1 MVLRWD
7 IKVAE
12 DYLLLPPFLTT
23 SKGNSAVHTTTHTG
37 ESPTTSP
44 AASTAPQL
52 AESVIPALA
61 TSTRPFIGT
70 LAYAL
75 RLPTWT
81 PTPCGTRDWLLALT
95 LSIITAIARIL
106 GVWAAVGP
114 ATQISHLLRQWD
126 AIHFAEIAEYGYF
139 SAQGYGAE
147 NPDIYQTR
155 LAFFPGLPALMRAL
169 NELTGIN
176 LYTAGETLSL
186 IATFFIAAGAI
197 KLASLLGATTCGK
210 VGAALLFL
218 CAPMSITF
226 QMAYTEAIFI
236 AISLWAMAMLLE
248 GRWFVTAL
256 LIFIAGFFRLTT
268 IGLIVTFAITVL
280 LYAPR
285 NLRNLRTWLIWGSV
299 IASALPLA
307 GYIWWAS
314 SHTRDIGGY
323 FGLQE
328 KGWHSSFDFG
338 AATLRW
344 IVRELTNG
352 TEPGYFISIASII
365 GAVAAVFF
373 SFRRLPWA
381 LWLCGA
387 TLVANVVLSD
397 GIMHSRP
404 RLLILGLVLLLPL
417 VIQTPKRL
425 PPIAYGLM
433 ISAWS
438 LTGIA
443 MSSYMLAIFKWAI

>member
-1 MVLRWD
+1 MA
-7 IKVAE
+7 K
-12 DYLLLPPFLTT
+12 DYHPLPPFLTT
-23 SKGNSAVHTTTHTG
+23 SKGNSAVHTKTHSGDNTTA
-37 ESPTTSP
+37 PP
-44 AASTAPQL
+44 AAGTAPQL
-52 AESVIPALA
+52 AQEIIPALA
-61 TSTRPFIGT
+61 ASTRPPIAAG
-70 LAYAL
+70 AHAL

-81 PTPCGTRDWLLALT
+81 PTPFGARDWLLALT
-95 LSIITAIARIL
+95 LSIVTAIARSL
-106 GVWAAVGP
+106 GVWV
-114 ATQISHLLRQWD
+114 ATGFAPNIGRQLRQWD
-126 AIHFAEIAEYGYF
+126 AIHFAEIAKYGYF
-139 SAQGYGAE
+139 STQGYGAD
-147 NPDIYQTR
+147 NPEIYQTR

-176 LYTAGETLSL
+176 VYAAGEILSL

-197 KLASLLGATTCGK
+197 KLASLLGAPLSGK
-210 VGAALLFL
+210 IGAALLFL

-248 GRWFVTAL
+248 GRWCATAL

-268 IGLIVTFAITVL
+268 IDLIATFAIIAL
-280 LYAPR
+280 LYAPH
-285 NLRNLRTWLIWGSV
+285 NLRDRRTWLIWGSV
-299 IASALPLA
+299 IASALPLL

-344 IVRELTNG
+344 TVQELISG
-352 TEPGYFISIASII
+352 TQPGYFISIASII
-365 GAVAAVFF
+365 GAVSAVFF

-387 TLVANVVLSD
+387 TIVANVVLSD

-404 RLLILGLVLLLPL
+404 RLLLLGLVLLLPL

-425 PPIAYGLM
+425 PPITYGLM
-433 ISAWS
+433 IGAWS
-438 LTGIA
+438 VAGIVT
-443 MSSYMLAIFKWAI
+443 SSYMLVIFDWAI